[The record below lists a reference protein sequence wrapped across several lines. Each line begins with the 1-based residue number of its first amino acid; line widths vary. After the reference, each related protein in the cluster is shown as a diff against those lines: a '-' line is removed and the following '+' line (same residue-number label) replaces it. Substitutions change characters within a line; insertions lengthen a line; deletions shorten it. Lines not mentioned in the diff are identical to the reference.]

1 MTRVRVL
8 LILLV
13 IGLLPVF
20 PALAFWGDK
29 ENKDSENKPA
39 AESQAATR
47 RYHLSIP
54 DKATEKELLDLFR
67 SRRLLDED
75 VRVLTRLIEQRKA
88 RLANLEKNLKEEFSI
103 LPDTQYEYDADKMT
117 IYKLASDGK
126 TKSGTQAKEG
136 TKNTQS
142 SRKRTV
148 HMKLKD
154 EKQAKRFLG
163 LNGSKRW
170 RGREVR
176 VLEATMRE
184 QQNNLKKAND
194 LLASKFSLKAG
205 RFYDYDEKT
214 MKLYEI
220 IPAKK
225 ENPPPK

>member
-1 MTRVRVL
+1 MTRMRVL

-13 IGLLPVF
+13 IGLVPVF
-20 PALAFWGDK
+20 PAQAWWGDK

-39 AESQAATR
+39 AESQAVTR

-67 SRRLLDED
+67 SRRLLEGD
-75 VRVLTRLIEQRKA
+75 VRVLTRLIEHRKE

-103 LPDTQYEYDADKMT
+103 LPDMQYEYDADKMT
-117 IYKLASDGK
+117 IYKLELDDK
-126 TKSGTQAKEG
+126 TKTGKQGKKGAK
-136 TKNTQS
+136 NVQS
-142 SRKRTV
+142 SRKRSV
-148 HMKLKD
+148 HMKLKN
-154 EKQAKRFLG
+154 EEQAKRFLR
-163 LNGSKRW
+163 LNASKRW
-170 RGREVR
+170 RGRQVR
-176 VLEATMRE
+176 VLQATMRE
-184 QQNNLKKAND
+184 QQNTLKKAND
-194 LLASKFSLKAG
+194 LLASKFSLKPG